1 MATGYEVEYYHAV
14 ANISQQMKRL
24 ADSQEE
30 IVKVAVPALLNALQL
45 IAERLPETPAFAEQ
59 LIPQQLLETPDEFRR
74 RVEANTV
81 DPENHDYQGDGTSR
95 CPVCLG
101 QMNDHISWEKP

>member
-30 IVKVAVPALLNALQL
+30 IVKVAVPALLDALQRL
-45 IAERLPETPAFAEQ
+45 AERLPESSIMLCDHGAFPCSKC
-59 LIPQQLLETPDEFRR
+59 L
-74 RVEANTV
+74 NTEIA
-81 DPENHDYQGDGTSR
+81 DRLAQR
-95 CPVCLG
+95 
-101 QMNDHISWEKP
+101 

>member
-1 MATGYEVEYYHAV
+1 MVTGYEVEYYHAV

-30 IVKVAVPALLNALQL
+30 IVKVAVPALLSALQA
-45 IAERLPETPAFAEQ
+45 IAERLPEPAGDD
-59 LIPQQLLETPDEFRR
+59 LTKLTPDEFRA
-74 RVEANTV
+74 RVEASTV
-81 DPENHDYQGDGTSR
+81 DPEDHDYQGDGTSR

-101 QMNDHISWEKP
+101 QMNDHISWGKTT